1 MPEMTYR
8 DAIRETL
15 REALLE
21 NNKVFIMGEDIGAY
35 GGAYAVTR
43 GFIDE
48 FGEKRIID
56 SPIAESVMIGAGIGA
71 AMAGLHPV
79 IEIMTINFSLLAS
92 DQIVNSAAKLRY
104 MSGGQVSVPLIIRT
118 VSGGGNMLG
127 ASHSQSLEGWYA
139 NVPGLK
145 VVVPATP
152 YDARGLLRTAFKDEN
167 PVIFVE
173 HSLLYGIRGEVPK
186 ESYAIPFGKADV
198 KRSGTDVTIV
208 AYLRMVHVALKA
220 AAELAKE
227 GIEAEVVDLRSLKPL
242 DMETVLESVKKTSRA
257 VVVEEGWKTGGFG
270 AQVSA
275 SIVEEGF
282 DYLDAPVV
290 RVAGKDVPMPYNRD
304 LEQAAIPSYLDVMK
318 AAKGLF

>member
-21 NNKVFIMGEDIGAY
+21 NDKVFIMGEDIGAY